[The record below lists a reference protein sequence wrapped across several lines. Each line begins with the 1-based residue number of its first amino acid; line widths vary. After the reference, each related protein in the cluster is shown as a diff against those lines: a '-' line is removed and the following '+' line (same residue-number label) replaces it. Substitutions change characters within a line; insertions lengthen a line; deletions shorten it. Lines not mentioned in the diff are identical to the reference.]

1 MYVLGYCEFRCF
13 VYSTEYSCVSHSI
26 DISTVSNKNIRNMH
40 AVSINQIAYILL
52 FNDKAE

>member
-13 VYSTEYSCVSHSI
+13 VYPTEHSCVSHSI